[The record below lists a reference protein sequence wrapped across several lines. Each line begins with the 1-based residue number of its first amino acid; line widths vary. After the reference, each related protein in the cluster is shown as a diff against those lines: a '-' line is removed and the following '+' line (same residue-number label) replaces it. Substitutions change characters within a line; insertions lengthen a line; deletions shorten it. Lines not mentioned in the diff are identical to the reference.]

1 MVINLNKFSNMS
13 SKTLHE
19 LAKFGSGLVAG
30 DFIANAWIAY
40 MGYYPIEMWGWT
52 FTSDIVLPTLIFD
65 AALFIILVHYGWHI
79 GKIPALRERS
89 YLMLAGIIFGVVAV
103 AHLSRVFFDIDLVIM
118 DWQVPMWLSWVG
130 VVVITYMSYM
140 SFRLAT
146 RMKR

>member
-1 MVINLNKFSNMS
+1 MS
-13 SKTLHE
+13 HKTLHE

-40 MGYYPIEMWGWT
+40 MGYYPIEFMGWT

-65 AALFIILVHYGWHI
+65 AALFIILVHYGWNI

-89 YLMLAGIIFGVVAV
+89 YLLIVGTVFAIVAA
-103 AHLSRVFFDIDLVIM
+103 AHLMRVFFQADLVIM
-118 DWQVPMWLSWVG
+118 DWMVPHWISWVG
-130 VVVITYMSYM
+130 TVVIAYLSYM
-140 SFRLAT
+140 SFRLAV

>member
-1 MVINLNKFSNMS
+1 MS